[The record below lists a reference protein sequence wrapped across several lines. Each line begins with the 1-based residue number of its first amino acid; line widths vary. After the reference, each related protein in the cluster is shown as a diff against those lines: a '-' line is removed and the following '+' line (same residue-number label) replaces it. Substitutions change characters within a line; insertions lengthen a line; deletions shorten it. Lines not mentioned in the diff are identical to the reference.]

1 MGTHVVSR
9 ALKIKESLKLMSI
22 VCVFD
27 QAIYAMAIEIKWK
40 EKEKFKNC
48 VVMMGLFHMLM
59 MYMHILKKRF
69 SEAGLR
75 DVLIQSNVI
84 AEGSVDKALSGK
96 MYNRGVRLYKLMYE
110 AVSIKVLEHMKL
122 GVDEH
127 KSDYIRHITSTDL
140 TKLDYDAVLS
150 EEGLKDVY
158 NDYIEARAKMSGK
171 EGCALQQFWMS
182 FLEMVELLLNTIFS
196 IRSGDWELLLEC
208 IRCIS
213 RIHD

>member
-1 MGTHVVSR
+1 M
-9 ALKIKESLKLMSI
+9 ESLQLMSI

-27 QAIYAMAIEIKWK
+27 QAIYAKAIEIKWR

-48 VVMMGLFHMLM
+48 VVIMGLLHMLM

-84 AEGSVDKALSGK
+84 VEGSVDKALSGK
-96 MYNRGVRLYKLMYE
+96 MYNRGVRVYKLMYE
-110 AVSIKVLEHMKL
+110 AVSIKVIEHMKL

-127 KSDYIRHITSTDL
+127 NSDYIRHITSTDL
-140 TKLDYDAVLS
+140 TKLDYDAVWS
-150 EEGLKDVY
+150 EEELKDVY

-171 EGCALQQFWMS
+171 EGCDL
-182 FLEMVELLLNTIFS
+182 
-196 IRSGDWELLLEC
+196 
-208 IRCIS
+208 
-213 RIHD
+213 